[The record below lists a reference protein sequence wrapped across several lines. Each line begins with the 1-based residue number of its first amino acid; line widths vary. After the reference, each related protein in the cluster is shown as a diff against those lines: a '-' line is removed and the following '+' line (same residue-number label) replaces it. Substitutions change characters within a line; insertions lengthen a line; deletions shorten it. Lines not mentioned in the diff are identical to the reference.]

1 MKKRAEL
8 QISNKLNQTVFFK
21 FSVMPEI
28 MNAKF
33 PQLHLLDN
41 KQSCLLQV
49 SFENLRFKNCTFD
62 GFSDP
67 EVTVLGG
74 PDLFINAGSFIN
86 LTCIGDNLPG
96 IPEDVYWYHEKQVK
110 LHLKGQ

>member
-33 PQLHLLDN
+33 PLLHLLDN
-41 KQSCLLQV
+41 K
-49 SFENLRFKNCTFD
+49 
-62 GFSDP
+62 
-67 EVTVLGG
+67 
-74 PDLFINAGSFIN
+74 
-86 LTCIGDNLPG
+86 
-96 IPEDVYWYHEKQVK
+96 
-110 LHLKGQ
+110 